1 MVVIVRLENCK
12 SVGWWRRQSRCR
24 QEAEGSNVDIGSVS
38 SCRASFP
45 ISHDA
50 NQGRN

>member
-1 MVVIVRLENCK
+1 MEK
-12 SVGWWRRQSRCR
+12 TK
-24 QEAEGSNVDIGSVS
+24 QEAEGSNVDIGYVS
-38 SCRASFP
+38 SGRASFP